1 MLPAHFLCACHDA
14 QAFLLLK
21 RLTTLY
27 SHITIGDVVWTVL
40 SLFLFRNFQEVLTQ
54 HLTGE
59 HLVQLICTRS
69 ALLTK
74 QSGQV
79 PPTAS
84 AVTGNVSMSCALY
97 HSDRHSVF
105 RTDGQRLLH
114 LYSVLQQVAWQ
125 LECVGLV
132 QSHQSNDGFL
142 NCTNTTG
149 HLSVTLILP

>member
-59 HLVQLICTRS
+59 HLVQLKCTCS
-69 ALLTK
+69 ALLAN

-79 PPTAS
+79 PPSAS
-84 AVTGNVSMSCALY
+84 AVVGHVSMSCALY
-97 HSDRHSVF
+97 HSNRHSVF
-105 RTDGQRLLH
+105 WTDGERLLH
-114 LYSVLQQVAWQ
+114 LYSVLQQVA
-125 LECVGLV
+125 
-132 QSHQSNDGFL
+132 
-142 NCTNTTG
+142 
-149 HLSVTLILP
+149 